1 MVEAALYQDGVR
13 VSTPA
18 SLADTFRE
26 LREQQDG
33 MAWIGLARPTE
44 AEILSLAAEFDLH
57 PLAVEDAMEAHQRP
71 KLERYGD
78 TLFVVLRAA
87 RYLDAPEEVD
97 FGELHVFVGPDFLI
111 TVRHGA
117 APDLSAVRRRME
129 ETPELLKLGPEAVLY
144 AILDAVVDGYAPV
157 VAGVQNDIDEI
168 ETEVFRGDPEVS
180 RRIYEL
186 SREMVEFQR
195 ATRPLVGML
204 HGLMAGFAKYGTDEE
219 LQRYLRDVA
228 DHVTHTS
235 ERVDGFR
242 QALTD
247 ILTVNATLVTQQQN
261 AEMRALAEAGFEQN
275 EEIKKISSWAAI
287 LFAPTLVGTIYG
299 MNFEHMPE
307 LQLELRIPLRD
318 RPDGGGLR
326 QFVRDFQAAGLAL
339 TTSCRAQFFCG
350 LCSRIG
356 ATIRP
361 PGRHR
366 PGSSSAGEAAGGTAG
381 SWETAAAGA
390 WTRHEATART
400 TRPARGSLPQPGPA
414 PPAVA
419 GAAHPRRP
427 HRAHRMGRRLPPA
440 RLPHP
445 GSRVTDMPELHT
457 RLLADVIALGSPYP
471 LVLTGGYAVRAHHL
485 INRPSQDLDVA
496 TENPAP
502 MADIAA
508 TLPPAWKQLDVLVRP
523 GRGQEPTRHGVR
535 LCRGRCEAV
544 FGTGESQVA
553 DWGVD
558 APGTG
563 STSHLCSASPLRGL
577 GTRTVPV
584 SGEAGAITRFLSR
597 RV

>member
-1 MVEAALYQDGVR
+1 MSERRPRPAARNGKKSVWRRTLAAPATPPAAPPAPRTDPPPPEIPDTGSVVQAALYRDGVR

-26 LREQQDG
+26 LRDQPDG

-44 AEILSLAAEFDLH
+44 AELLSLAAEFDLH

-87 RYLDAPEEVD
+87 RYVDALEEVD

-129 ETPELLKLGPEAVLY
+129 DTTELLKLGPEAVLY
-144 AILDAVVDGYAPV
+144 AILDSVVDGYVPV
-157 VAGVQNDIDEI
+157 VSGVQNDIDEI
-168 ETEVFRGDPEVS
+168 ETEVFRGDPAVS

-204 HGLMAGFAKYGTDEE
+204 HALMAGFAKYGTDEE

-242 QALTD
+242 QALAD

-299 MNFEHMPE
+299 MNFSHMPE
-307 LQLELRIPLRD
+307 LHWGFGYPFAIGLMGVVCVSLYLIFKRRD
-318 RPDGGGLR
+318 WL
-326 QFVRDFQAAGLAL
+326 
-339 TTSCRAQFFCG
+339 
-350 LCSRIG
+350 
-356 ATIRP
+356 
-361 PGRHR
+361 
-366 PGSSSAGEAAGGTAG
+366 
-381 SWETAAAGA
+381 
-390 WTRHEATART
+390 
-400 TRPARGSLPQPGPA
+400 
-414 PPAVA
+414 
-419 GAAHPRRP
+419 
-427 HRAHRMGRRLPPA
+427 
-440 RLPHP
+440 
-445 GSRVTDMPELHT
+445 
-457 RLLADVIALGSPYP
+457 
-471 LVLTGGYAVRAHHL
+471 
-485 INRPSQDLDVA
+485 
-496 TENPAP
+496 
-502 MADIAA
+502 
-508 TLPPAWKQLDVLVRP
+508 
-523 GRGQEPTRHGVR
+523 
-535 LCRGRCEAV
+535 
-544 FGTGESQVA
+544 
-553 DWGVD
+553 
-558 APGTG
+558 
-563 STSHLCSASPLRGL
+563 
-577 GTRTVPV
+577 
-584 SGEAGAITRFLSR
+584 
-597 RV
+597 

>member
-1 MVEAALYQDGVR
+1 MSDRRARRPVPPPGGGRKPVWRRAVPEATPPPADPPAPRPAPAEPAPAESGSVVQAALYRDGTR
-13 VSTPA
+13 VANPA
-18 SLADTFRE
+18 TLADTFRE
-26 LREQQDG
+26 LREQPDG

-44 AEILSLAAEFDLH
+44 EEILSLAAEFDLH

-71 KLERYGD
+71 KLERYGE

-87 RYLDAPEEVD
+87 RYLDASEEVD
-97 FGELHVFVGPDFLI
+97 FGELHVFIGPDFLI

-168 ETEVFRGDPEVS
+168 ETEVFGGDPWVS

-299 MNFEHMPE
+299 MNFE
-307 LQLELRIPLRD
+307 
-318 RPDGGGLR
+318 
-326 QFVRDFQAAGLAL
+326 
-339 TTSCRAQFFCG
+339 
-350 LCSRIG
+350 
-356 ATIRP
+356 
-361 PGRHR
+361 
-366 PGSSSAGEAAGGTAG
+366 
-381 SWETAAAGA
+381 
-390 WTRHEATART
+390 
-400 TRPARGSLPQPGPA
+400 
-414 PPAVA
+414 
-419 GAAHPRRP
+419 
-427 HRAHRMGRRLPPA
+427 
-440 RLPHP
+440 
-445 GSRVTDMPELHT
+445 DMPELGW
-457 RLLADVIALGSPYP
+457 RFGYPFAIGLMGVVCASLYVIFK
-471 LVLTGGYAVRAHHL
+471 R
-485 INRPSQDLDVA
+485 R
-496 TENPAP
+496 
-502 MADIAA
+502 
-508 TLPPAWKQLDVLVRP
+508 
-523 GRGQEPTRHGVR
+523 
-535 LCRGRCEAV
+535 
-544 FGTGESQVA
+544 
-553 DWGVD
+553 DW
-558 APGTG
+558 
-563 STSHLCSASPLRGL
+563 L
-577 GTRTVPV
+577 
-584 SGEAGAITRFLSR
+584 
-597 RV
+597 

>member
-1 MVEAALYQDGVR
+1 MPERRARVRPVPAAKRSRKSVWRRAMGPITPPPPDPPAPAPGPEPSDTAAADSGSVVQAALYRDGVR
-13 VSTPA
+13 VATPA

-26 LREQQDG
+26 LRDRPDG

-44 AEILSLAAEFDLH
+44 DEILSLAAEFDLH

-87 RYLDAPEEVD
+87 RYLDASEEVD
-97 FGELHVFVGPDFLI
+97 FGELHVFLGPDFLI

-157 VAGVQNDIDEI
+157 VSGVQNDIDEI
-168 ETEVFRGDPEVS
+168 ETEVFGGDPWVS

-204 HGLMAGFAKYGTDEE
+204 HGLMAGFAKYGTDDE

-299 MNFEHMPE
+299 MNFDHMPE
-307 LQLELRIPLRD
+307 LHWVLGYPFAVGLMGIVCTSLYIIFKRRD
-318 RPDGGGLR
+318 WL
-326 QFVRDFQAAGLAL
+326 
-339 TTSCRAQFFCG
+339 
-350 LCSRIG
+350 
-356 ATIRP
+356 
-361 PGRHR
+361 
-366 PGSSSAGEAAGGTAG
+366 
-381 SWETAAAGA
+381 
-390 WTRHEATART
+390 
-400 TRPARGSLPQPGPA
+400 
-414 PPAVA
+414 
-419 GAAHPRRP
+419 
-427 HRAHRMGRRLPPA
+427 
-440 RLPHP
+440 
-445 GSRVTDMPELHT
+445 
-457 RLLADVIALGSPYP
+457 
-471 LVLTGGYAVRAHHL
+471 
-485 INRPSQDLDVA
+485 
-496 TENPAP
+496 
-502 MADIAA
+502 
-508 TLPPAWKQLDVLVRP
+508 
-523 GRGQEPTRHGVR
+523 
-535 LCRGRCEAV
+535 
-544 FGTGESQVA
+544 
-553 DWGVD
+553 
-558 APGTG
+558 
-563 STSHLCSASPLRGL
+563 
-577 GTRTVPV
+577 
-584 SGEAGAITRFLSR
+584 
-597 RV
+597 

>member
-1 MVEAALYQDGVR
+1 MSDRRARRPVPPSGGGRKPVWRRAVPEATPPPADPPAPRQAPAEPAPAEVGSVVQAALYRDGTR
-13 VSTPA
+13 VANPA
-18 SLADTFRE
+18 TLADTFRE
-26 LREQQDG
+26 LRKQPDG

-44 AEILSLAAEFDLH
+44 EEILSLAAEFDLH

-71 KLERYGD
+71 KLERYGE

-87 RYLDAPEEVD
+87 RYLDASEEVD
-97 FGELHVFVGPDFLI
+97 FGELHVFIGPDFLI

-157 VAGVQNDIDEI
+157 VSGVQNDIDEI
-168 ETEVFRGDPEVS
+168 ETEVFGGDPWVS

-299 MNFEHMPE
+299 MNFE
-307 LQLELRIPLRD
+307 
-318 RPDGGGLR
+318 
-326 QFVRDFQAAGLAL
+326 
-339 TTSCRAQFFCG
+339 
-350 LCSRIG
+350 
-356 ATIRP
+356 
-361 PGRHR
+361 
-366 PGSSSAGEAAGGTAG
+366 
-381 SWETAAAGA
+381 
-390 WTRHEATART
+390 
-400 TRPARGSLPQPGPA
+400 
-414 PPAVA
+414 
-419 GAAHPRRP
+419 
-427 HRAHRMGRRLPPA
+427 
-440 RLPHP
+440 
-445 GSRVTDMPELHT
+445 DMPELGWT
-457 RLLADVIALGSPYP
+457 FGYP
-471 LVLTGGYAVRAHHL
+471 FAIGLMAVVCVSLYFIFKR
-485 INRPSQDLDVA
+485 R
-496 TENPAP
+496 
-502 MADIAA
+502 
-508 TLPPAWKQLDVLVRP
+508 
-523 GRGQEPTRHGVR
+523 
-535 LCRGRCEAV
+535 
-544 FGTGESQVA
+544 
-553 DWGVD
+553 DW
-558 APGTG
+558 
-563 STSHLCSASPLRGL
+563 L
-577 GTRTVPV
+577 
-584 SGEAGAITRFLSR
+584 
-597 RV
+597 